1 MTALA
6 SNRLHGEKMAISIVR
21 NDHGRLIMRLLMGNQ
36 ETNGDE
42 TWFSVE
48 IPMSDIVAI
57 MKLSGYIV
65 KKKN

>member
-1 MTALA
+1 MRKT
-6 SNRLHGEKMAISIVR
+6 AISITT
-21 NDHGRLIMRLLMGNQ
+21 NDRGRLTMRLLIGNQ

-57 MKLSGYIV
+57 MKSSGYIV
-65 KKKN
+65 KRKD

>member
-1 MTALA
+1 MKET
-6 SNRLHGEKMAISIVR
+6 AISITT
-21 NDHGRLIMRLLMGNQ
+21 NDRGRLTMRLLIGNQ

-57 MKLSGYIV
+57 MKSSGYIV
-65 KKKN
+65 KRKD

>member
-1 MTALA
+1 
-6 SNRLHGEKMAISIVR
+6 MAISIVT
-21 NDHGRLIMRLLMGNQ
+21 NDRGRLIMRLLMGNQ

-57 MKLSGYIV
+57 MKSSGYIV
-65 KKKN
+65 KRKI

>member
-1 MTALA
+1 
-6 SNRLHGEKMAISIVR
+6 MAISIVR

>member
-1 MTALA
+1 
-6 SNRLHGEKMAISIVR
+6 MAISITT
-21 NDHGRLIMRLLMGNQ
+21 NDRGRLTMRLLIGNQ

-57 MKLSGYIV
+57 MKSSGYIV
-65 KKKN
+65 KRKD